1 MDYTLNTEC
10 AKAADTIFA
19 KIEVTGKYLGTLTRA
34 EPVTS
39 KKGAKGV
46 DMSFKSNEGATADYL
61 TIWTHGAE
69 GKQLQGFNTLMAL
82 MTCLRVKTLTA
93 ENGEIEKY
101 DKEQAKRVKVT
112 VPLFKELMGK
122 PVGLLIQME
131 EYPKNAGGTGWKA
144 NIHGA
149 FDKDGFTASEI
160 LSKATKAEVLDKMV
174 AALKD
179 KPMKG
184 TALPVRQDGVMSEN
198 PGQGMTADFDQ
209 DVPF

>member
-1 MDYTLNTEC
+1 MDYQLDQAA
-10 AKAADTIFA
+10 AKAADVVFA
-19 KIEVTGKYLGTLTRA
+19 KIDVTGKYLGQLTRA

-82 MTCLRVKTLTA
+82 MTCLRVKNLTA

-174 AALKD
+174 ASLKD
-179 KPMKG
+179 KPMRENSGSIAPKKE
-184 TALPVRQDGVMSEN
+184 SEN
-198 PGQGMTADFDQ
+198 PAEGLTDNFDS
-209 DVPF
+209 DIPF